1 MIEGFL
7 NNLNHLLN
15 LNGSKTALKIFKHIK
30 KSGNFFRIFH
40 FNYEFKVLLSFKAS

>member
-30 KSGNFFRIFH
+30 NPEIFSGFFILIMSLKFC
-40 FNYEFKVLLSFKAS
+40 